1 MIEYSQM
8 EQMALLKAIDELKQ
22 KYLSESLSQMRVE
35 EGIEK
40 FLQSKQH
47 CRPRT
52 RAELR
57 GVLARLLRKNP
68 DLRLRYLDSL
78 SVSDCEGLL
87 HATFASPRQ
96 MAKGWV
102 ILHAFFEFCYKRA
115 WVFRNPI
122 RLISKPIVREQEIVP
137 LCEEEVRRLTQCAR
151 RPQHRACMPA
161 LGLMLWAGL
170 RPAEAER
177 ATWQDVDWEEDVII
191 VRAQHAK
198 TGGCR
203 HVSITPAL
211 QRWLQDAGLEQEGRI
226 CPPDWARRWKALRR
240 DARLLPWR
248 QDVLRHTFAS
258 YHIKQWHDYSRLQHE
273 MGHRSAELLRTRYLS
288 MQGVKKQFAKT
299 FWQGL

>member
-1 MIEYSQM
+1 MIEYSQN
-8 EQMALLKAIDELKQ
+8 EQMALLKAIDDLKQ
-22 KYLSESLSQMRVE
+22 KYLSDTLPQIKVAEGVE
-35 EGIEK
+35 I

-57 GVLARLLRKNP
+57 GVLARLLRQCP
-68 DLRLRYLDSL
+68 ELPQRHLSSL
-78 SVSDCEGLL
+78 SMLDCEGLL
-87 HATFASPRQ
+87 LATFASPRQ
-96 MAKGWV
+96 RAKGWV
-102 ILHAFFEFCYKRA
+102 ILHALFEFCYKRG
-115 WVFRNPI
+115 WVHSNPVK
-122 RLISKPIVREQEIVP
+122 LIPKPTVQEKEIVP
-137 LCEEEVRRLTQCAR
+137 LCETELKRLTRCAR

-170 RPAEAER
+170 RPAEVER
-177 ATWQDVDWEEDVII
+177 ATWQDVDWEEKVII

-203 HVSITPAL
+203 HVSITTAL
-211 QRWLQDAGLEQEGRI
+211 RRWLQDAGLQQSGRI

-258 YHIKQWHDYSRLQHE
+258 YHIKQWHDYARLQHE

-288 MQGVKKQFAKT
+288 MQGVKKQFAKL